1 MMQQMSH
8 LHVKMLHRRQFLPPC
23 NIISTVGYIRY
34 TGKSHKSPIFAVS
47 NPQPQ
52 SDMKQK
58 SFYLALMPAMLSFFA
73 MGFVDMVGI
82 ATNYAKAD
90 LGLSDTASNLFPS
103 MVFFWFLIF
112 SVPTGVL
119 MNRIG
124 QRRTVVLSLAVTSL
138 SLIVPFI
145 SYSFTSMLVSFSLL
159 GIGNTLMQV
168 SINPL
173 LSNMVRGD
181 KLASS
186 LTLGQFVKAIA
197 SFIAPL
203 IAAWAA
209 RSLGDWKYLFPIFM
223 AISVV
228 ATLWLGF
235 TPIREDGGR
244 QKGSSVADCFKL
256 LGDGTIL
263 LLFAGI
269 MCHVG
274 IDVGV
279 NVTAPK
285 ILIERA
291 GFVLGGTAESGLGG
305 LLADAGFATSW
316 YFLFR
321 TIGCFLGAFIL
332 ARFPARN
339 FFAVSVAA
347 MALSMVCFFL
357 FDSVAGIYA
366 AIALMGFGNSNIF
379 PIIFSRAMLY
389 MPGKK
394 NEVSG
399 LMIMGLFG
407 GTVFPFF
414 MGLLTDSMAS
424 QTGALVILAAA
435 VACLV
440 FATTKL
446 RESYE

>member
-1 MMQQMSH
+1 
-8 LHVKMLHRRQFLPPC
+8 
-23 NIISTVGYIRY
+23 
-34 TGKSHKSPIFAVS
+34 
-47 NPQPQ
+47 
-52 SDMKQK
+52 MKQK
-58 SFYLALMPAMLSFFA
+58 IFLPALLPALLSFFA

-90 LGLSDTASNLFPS
+90 LNLSDTASNLFPS

-112 SVPTGVL
+112 SVPTGML

-124 QRRTVVLSLAVTSL
+124 QRRTVVLSLVVTSL
-138 SLIVPFI
+138 SLVVPFI
-145 SYSFTSMLVSFSLL
+145 NYSFASMLVSFSLL

-173 LSNMVRGD
+173 LSNIVRGD
-181 KLASS
+181 RLASS
-186 LTLGQFVKAIA
+186 MTLGQFVKAIA
-197 SFIAPL
+197 SFLAPL

-223 AISVV
+223 AVSVV
-228 ATLWLGF
+228 ASLWLGF
-235 TPIREDGGR
+235 TPIKEEEDR
-244 QKGSSVADCFKL
+244 QKNSTFLDCFKL
-256 LGDGTIL
+256 LGNGTIL
-263 LLFAGI
+263 LFFLGI

-291 GFVLGGTAESGLGG
+291 GLSLGNAGG
-305 LLADAGFATSW
+305 SIFSDAGFATSW

-332 ARFPARN
+332 ARFSAKK

-347 MALSMVCFFL
+347 MVASMVCFFV
-357 FDSVAGIYA
+357 FDSVAGIYT
-366 AIALMGFGNSNIF
+366 AIALVCFGNSNIF
-379 PIIFSRAMLY
+379 PIILSRAMLY
-389 MPGKK
+389 MPDNK

-407 GTVFPFF
+407 GAVFPFV
-414 MGLLTDSMAS
+414 MGLVTDAMAS
-424 QTGALVILAAA
+424 QTGALIVLATGVIY
-435 VACLV
+435 LV
-440 FATTKL
+440 FATVKL
-446 RESYE
+446 RESYECPNCPACLRSRSDK